1 MHTLPQGPSFAPLQ
15 TFKLARDAVRFYRE
29 TSARYGDPFT
39 LPLMVGKVVVT
50 GDPEGIREIFTA
62 DPSIFTPFAQVPL
75 EPLVGRHSVL
85 LLDGARHRRERK
97 LLVPPFLGDRMRAY
111 GEIMAAITH
120 RHAAELRPGTVFRAQ
135 DLTQAISLEVI
146 IEAVFGIRDP
156 ERVAV
161 YREVIGGYL
170 EAYTPLLMVVKPLRR
185 SFGGLGSWARFE
197 RFRSRFRA
205 LVREEIARRRQD
217 GGEGHED
224 ILSLLLSARDD
235 EGRPMSD
242 EEIDDE
248 LRTMLAAGHE
258 TTAIA
263 MAWALD
269 WIHRSARIR
278 ERLVGEIHAL
288 GEKPAPDAL
297 AKLPYLSAVCDE
309 TLRIHPV
316 VTMVSR
322 RLLQPFTLRGIEL
335 PAGVGVMAA
344 IAKVQHDPTIYPE
357 PEVFRPERFLERK
370 FTPFEYLPFGGGA
383 RRCLGAAFA
392 LYEMKV
398 VLGSLLAAHR
408 FAVQGAPPRPV
419 RRNVTVGPEGGAP
432 LLYVGAIRGA
442 AA

>member
-29 TSARYGDPFT
+29 ATARYGDPFT
-39 LPLMVGKVVVT
+39 LPLIVGKVVIT

-62 DPSIFTPFAQVPL
+62 DPSIFTPFGQLPL
-75 EPLVGRHSVL
+75 EPVVGRYSML

-97 LLVPPFLGDRMRAY
+97 LLVPPFHGDRMRAY
-111 GEIMAAITH
+111 GEIMAAIA
-120 RHAAELRPGTVFRAQ
+120 RRRAAELTPGAVFAAQ

-156 ERVAV
+156 ERVAL
-161 YREVIGGYL
+161 YRDVIGGYL
-170 EAYTPLLMVVKPLRR
+170 EAYTPWLMVIPPLRR
-185 SFGGLGSWARFE
+185 SFGGLGAWARFE
-197 RFRSRFRA
+197 RYRARFQA
-205 LVREEIARRRQD
+205 LVAEEIARRRRE
-217 GGEGHED
+217 GSVGHED

-248 LRTMLAAGHE
+248 LRTMLVAGHE

-278 ERLVGEIHAL
+278 ERLMDEIRAL
-288 GEKPAPDAL
+288 GPSPSPDAL

-316 VTMVSR
+316 VAMVSR
-322 RLLQPFTLRGIEL
+322 RLLKPFTLRGIEL
-335 PAGVGVMAA
+335 PAGIGVMPA
-344 IAKVQHDPTIYPE
+344 IAKVHHDPAIYPE

-370 FTPFEYLPFGGGA
+370 FTPFEYIPFGGGA
-383 RRCLGAAFA
+383 RRCVGAAFA

-398 VLGSLLAAHR
+398 VLGSLLAEHR
-408 FAVQGAPPRPV
+408 FAVQGAPPRPL
-419 RRNVTVGPEGGAP
+419 RRNVTIGPEGGAP
-432 LLYVGAIRGA
+432 LLYVGAI
-442 AA
+442 